1 MRHFIITL
9 AIVLAS
15 LTLAAREVTKNPV
28 TKMVLTENLGVYSIT
43 GPDGTLVLGNE
54 EQSRNFFNQAAK
66 VFTIN
71 AGNRLLDIENSK
83 YSLKKDDQ
91 GYYLVKVGLGG
102 VKLRYSDVYLFA
114 SHFDI
119 KLGIETGKEV
129 VKEGKGKLQ
138 EIWKAVTKQ

>member
-1 MRHFIITL
+1 MKHIIITFAL
-9 AIVLAS
+9 ALAT
-15 LTLAAREVTKNPV
+15 LTLSAEEVAKNPV
-28 TKMVLTENLGVYSIT
+28 TKMTLTENLGVYSIT
-43 GPDGTLVLGNE
+43 GPDGTLILGNE
-54 EQSRNFFNQAAK
+54 EQSRNFFNQVAK

-138 EIWKAVTKQ
+138 EIWKAATKQ

>member
-1 MRHFIITL
+1 MKHIFITIILALATITL
-9 AIVLAS
+9 S
-15 LTLAAREVTKNPV
+15 AREVTKNPV
-28 TKMVLTENLGVYSIT
+28 TKMALTENLGIYSIT

-66 VFTIN
+66 VFTID
-71 AGNRLLDIENSK
+71 AGNRLLDIESSK

-91 GYYLVKVGLGG
+91 GYYMIKVGLGG
-102 VKLRYSDVYLFA
+102 VKIRYSDVYLFA
-114 SHFDI
+114 GHFDI

-138 EIWKAVTKQ
+138 DLWKAATKQ